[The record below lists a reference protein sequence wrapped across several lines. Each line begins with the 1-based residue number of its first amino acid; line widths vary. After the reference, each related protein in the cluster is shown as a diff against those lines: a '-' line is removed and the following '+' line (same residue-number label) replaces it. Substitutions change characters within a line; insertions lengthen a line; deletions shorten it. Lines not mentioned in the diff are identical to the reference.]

1 MEKESEFNFV
11 TFFWIVWDQKY
22 LVLAISFVCGVIA
35 AILALTATPMYRA
48 QIVVTQVRDTGGLAG
63 AAGSLMG
70 QLGGLA
76 SVAGLNLNSNGPD
89 AERPAVLASRGLVEA
104 FVRNYNLAPLL
115 NGNAK
120 GATTVWAAVE
130 RFRRTL
136 LDIHEEKL
144 KGTTTITIDWRDP
157 QVASRWANDFVG
169 LANTLLRERAIQEST
184 RNIEFLN
191 KQLAQTTVVEIQH
204 VMNQLLENETKNL
217 MLAHGRLD
225 YAFTVVDP
233 AVPPEQRFSPRR
245 TLMVISGLFIGGF
258 FGSLIAWA
266 RKALRRHPPAAT
278 H

>member
-1 MEKESEFNFV
+1 MEKESEINFV
-11 TFFWIVWDQKY
+11 TLFWIVWDQKY

-35 AILALTATPMYRA
+35 AILALTATPMFRA
-48 QIVVTQVRDTGGLAG
+48 QVIVTQVRDTGGLGG

-76 SVAGLNLNSNGPD
+76 SIAGLGLNSNGPD

-104 FVRNYNLAPLL
+104 FVKTYNLAPLL
-115 NGNAK
+115 NGDAK
-120 GATTVWAAVE
+120 GATEWSAVE

-169 LANTLLRERAIQEST
+169 LANNLLRERAIQEST
-184 RNIEFLN
+184 RNIDFLN

-204 VMNQLLENETKNL
+204 VMYQLIENETKNL
-217 MLAHGRLD
+217 MLAHGRLE

-233 AVPPEQRFSPRR
+233 AVPPEVRFSPRR

-266 RKALRRHPPAAT
+266 RKSLRRHPPAAT

>member
-1 MEKESEFNFV
+1 MEKESELNFV
-11 TFFWIVWDQKY
+11 TLFWIVWDQKY
-22 LVLAISFVCGVIA
+22 LVLAISLVCGVIA
-35 AILALTATPMYRA
+35 TILALTATPMYRA
-48 QIVVTQVRDTGGLAG
+48 QVVVTQVRDTGGLGA

-76 SVAGLNLNSNGPD
+76 SIAGLGLNANGPD

-104 FVRNYNLAPLL
+104 FVKTYKLAPLL
-115 NGNAK
+115 NGDAK
-120 GATTVWAAVE
+120 GATEWFAVE

-169 LANTLLRERAIQEST
+169 LANNLLRERAIQEST
-184 RNIEFLN
+184 RNIDFLH
-191 KQLAQTTVVEIQH
+191 KQLEQTTVVEIEH
-204 VMNQLLENETKNL
+204 VMYQLIENETKNL
-217 MLAHGRLD
+217 MLAHGRVE

-233 AVPPEQRFSPRR
+233 AVPPEVRFSPRR

-266 RKALRRHPPAAT
+266 RKSLRRHPPAAT

>member
-1 MEKESEFNFV
+1 
-11 TFFWIVWDQKY
+11 
-22 LVLAISFVCGVIA
+22 
-35 AILALTATPMYRA
+35 
-48 QIVVTQVRDTGGLAG
+48 
-63 AAGSLMG
+63 
-70 QLGGLA
+70 
-76 SVAGLNLNSNGPD
+76 
-89 AERPAVLASRGLVEA
+89 
-104 FVRNYNLAPLL
+104 
-115 NGNAK
+115 
-120 GATTVWAAVE
+120 
-130 RFRRTL
+130 
-136 LDIHEEKL
+136 
-144 KGTTTITIDWRDP
+144 
-157 QVASRWANDFVG
+157 VASRWANDFVG